1 MAPAKCCLI
10 QEHRKIV
17 GYLIWDRGFQVS
29 QQKPR
34 GPVKHTETM
43 PWSTRAYHRPSRHMF
58 LDKPARNRELP
69 LDSSSETCFI
79 FQLRKFQ
86 ISGNHNTNKAHWGPN
101 IICGFIHFSYNS
113 QYLFWVSQCLYTAF
127 EEHFHS
133 PLRVNLIR
141 TNSPMD
147 VAERL
152 WGLEA
157 YALRVLFQR
166 HRLEIY
172 KGRPYYLKNTSPAQS
187 SVHIMGYFKRENY
200 YVKACHHQ

>member
-1 MAPAKCCLI
+1 MPPAKCCLI
-10 QEHRKIV
+10 QGTQK
-17 GYLIWDRGFQVS
+17 DRWILNLRQRS
-29 QQKPR
+29 PSIAAEWLDALSS
-34 GPVKHTETM
+34 TETM
-43 PWSTRAYHRPSRHMF
+43 PSSTLKNHRPASPVL

-69 LDSSSETCFI
+69 LDSSSETCCFV

-86 ISGNHNTNKAHWGPN
+86 ISGNGNTNKSHWGPN
-101 IICGFIHFSYNS
+101 IICGFIHFSSNS
-113 QYLFWVSQCLYTAF
+113 QYLFWVSQCLCTAF

-147 VAERL
+147 VIERP

-157 YALRVLFQR
+157 YALHVLFQR

-172 KGRPYYLKNTSPAQS
+172 KGRS
-187 SVHIMGYFKRENY
+187 Y
-200 YVKACHHQ
+200 YVKNTFQA